1 MSDFYG
7 FEEMR
12 FSFEGKDAVVVFA
25 NTQNRSNKWL
35 LKTEYF
41 GAFPELEVMMLK
53 KGYNVAHVENTSRW
67 CLEEDTERQARFCK
81 YLHDAYGFAEKCVPV
96 GMSCGGMQAIFLAA
110 AHPELVAALYLDAPV
125 VNYLSCPGCFG
136 KSTISAFDEF
146 SKAKKLTRIELLSFR
161 NHPLDRF
168 DAIPRDLPIIL
179 VSGDADTTVPYDEN
193 GELLYD
199 YAVAHDMPI
208 ELYIKPGGDHHPH
221 GLPDNGIIADFIV
234 KHYPIT

>member
-81 YLHDAYGFAEKCVPV
+81 CLHDAYGFAEKCVPV

-110 AHPELVAALYLDAPV
+110 ATPIPPFRMTRTANCSTTTPWRMICPLSSTSSQAAI
-125 VNYLSCPGCFG
+125 
-136 KSTISAFDEF
+136 TIHTDFPTTGS
-146 SKAKKLTRIELLSFR
+146 SPILL
-161 NHPLDRF
+161 
-168 DAIPRDLPIIL
+168 
-179 VSGDADTTVPYDEN
+179 
-193 GELLYD
+193 
-199 YAVAHDMPI
+199 
-208 ELYIKPGGDHHPH
+208 
-221 GLPDNGIIADFIV
+221 
-234 KHYPIT
+234 